1 MKLVSVLFYKNHQ
14 KPRLLVMKYVV
25 HFCMFECT
33 YFEFNIAT
41 IITFIKIVS
50 YAYSL
55 SLYYWHL
62 RLLKKSTYTS

>member
-1 MKLVSVLFYKNHQ
+1 MCFFIRIIK

-25 HFCMFECT
+25 HFCMFEYT

-62 RLLKKSTYTS
+62 MLLKNLFILVKFLV